1 MILLYLFKIGHVLH
15 DCYDKLVG
23 KYYSIKISAFTEVKD
38 SVKVEGRMFF
48 WNDNLLAKT
57 GVGGSDM
64 VLRVR
69 LVFYPLVEVSNNIVF
84 FFCFGWCGWY
94 LGKYELHPILFG
106 FETILS
112 TAVCEFGIMGY
123 LVYCLLF
130 YKSYRYSHP
139 FCDRKTNF
147 QLLNI
152 LAVVILVIATGFNYF
167 YFFALVVVLMHK
179 LEIFY
184 YNYEKNIDRNGNV

>member
-38 SVKVEGRMFF
+38 SVNVEGRMFF

-69 LVFYPLVEVSNNIVF
+69 QVFYPLVEVSNNIVF
-84 FFCFGWCGWY
+84 GHGFGWCGWY

-179 LEIFY
+179 LEFFY

>member
-69 LVFYPLVEVSNNIVF
+69 QVIYPLVEVSNNIVF
-84 FFCFGWCGWY
+84 GHGFGWCGWY

-112 TAVCEFGIMGY
+112 TAVCEFGIIELEVVKVLIMVSVIFASCS
-123 LVYCLLF
+123 L
-130 YKSYRYSHP
+130 KP
-139 FCDRKTNF
+139 FS
-147 QLLNI
+147 
-152 LAVVILVIATGFNYF
+152 A
-167 YFFALVVVLMHK
+167 
-179 LEIFY
+179 
-184 YNYEKNIDRNGNV
+184 